1 MWTAAFAI
9 LICRKHGDK
18 KTILRIIGTCQCEV
32 LLANSGMVTRY
43 SRRRHAWWKRACKE
57 PELSERIEMTRE
69 LKSHRAYGFS
79 HAHAWVGSNWLKG
92 CVSESNQSKIL
103 KRPSYKYPKPKRMY
117 DKRNEC
123 ARNKGVCQDRSVWL
137 CCLCLPRSG
146 QGVTCIYFIWVDIY
160 THTYLSF
167 QFKLIANGDETI
179 NKSWKIPDI
188 AISKCNIS

>member
-18 KTILRIIGTCQCEV
+18 KTILRIIGICQCEV

-43 SRRRHAWWKRACKE
+43 SRRRLTWWKRACKE

-123 ARNKGVCQDRSVWL
+123 ARNREYVRIEAFGSVVSAYPTGDKVW
-137 CCLCLPRSG
+137 R
-146 QGVTCIYFIWVDIY
+146 VFILYGYIFILIRI
-160 THTYLSF
+160 YLS
-167 QFKLIANGDETI
+167 
-179 NKSWKIPDI
+179 S
-188 AISKCNIS
+188 